1 MRTDQLSLLYGNVAL
16 YPLLNVIYELSDDII
31 IVFDLS
37 ERLIVD
43 VNNQFTMTFNVTKE
57 QVFADFSKLTNLF
70 TDENELF
77 NICDILLEFG
87 SIKDYKIFLKTENKE
102 QLAMTLSGQTQKVL
116 NNNYAVCL
124 LKDNKEKKNSRK
136 CFTNI

>member
-77 NICDILLEFG
+77 NICGILLEFG
-87 SIKDYKIFLKTENKE
+87 SIKDYKIFLKTENRE

>member
-77 NICDILLEFG
+77 NICGILLEFG
-87 SIKDYKIFLKTENKE
+87 SIKDYKIFLKTENRE

-136 CFTNI
+136 CFTNT